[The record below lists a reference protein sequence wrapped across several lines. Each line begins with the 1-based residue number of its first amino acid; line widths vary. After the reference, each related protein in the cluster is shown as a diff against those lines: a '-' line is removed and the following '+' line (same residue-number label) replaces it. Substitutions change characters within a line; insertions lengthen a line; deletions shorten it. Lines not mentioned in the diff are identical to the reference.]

1 MSFIQV
7 PEGEK
12 LLFLSH
18 LKLFS
23 DINNRVS
30 VGSVKVE
37 NGVLTSVAIDGTVI
51 NEIPLKISE
60 QVPLASENNDGKM
73 SKEDFVKLRG
83 VSQGA
88 NRVTYEGKNGFLNFD
103 GEETQ
108 VYKPETFDRSP
119 VDVFNEALLD

>member
-7 PEGEK
+7 PDGEK

-18 LKLFS
+18 LKKFS

-30 VGSVKVE
+30 VANVKVE
-37 NGVLTSVAIDGTVI
+37 NGVLRSTAIDGTLI
-51 NEIPLKISE
+51 SEIPLKALD
-60 QVPLASENNDGKM
+60 QVPLADKDNDGKM
-73 SKEDFVKLRG
+73 SKEDFVKLQG
-83 VSQGA
+83 ISQGA

-108 VYKPETFDRSP
+108 VFKPETFDRDP
-119 VDVFNEALLD
+119 VDVFNEALL

>member
-18 LKLFS
+18 LKKFS

-30 VGSVKVE
+30 VGNVKVE
-37 NGVLTSVAIDGTVI
+37 NGVLKATAIDGSLISEV
-51 NEIPLKISE
+51 PLKISE
-60 QVPLASENNDGKM
+60 QVPLATKDNDGKM
-73 SKEDFVKLRG
+73 SKDDFVKLQG
-83 VSQGA
+83 ISPGA
-88 NRVTYEGKNGFLNFD
+88 NRVTYEGKNGFLNLD

-108 VYKPETFDRSP
+108 VYKPEAFDRDP
-119 VDVFNEALLD
+119 VDVFNEALL